1 MKDRPNI
8 GKIHISP
15 RNESQSPI
23 SQIEFT
29 WIAFDQPGISDDQQL
44 SSPIQRYEWTIM
56 VDNQGVQPRHQLLP
70 WQVIQASSNQVYFK
84 LTFSVFSLY
93 VTSWDKT
100 SHMLYN
106 IKGQKFAFYLKKSKY
121 AHFLFSSQT
130 KYLCMFLSLKL
141 IFCTFLFDFSCILQF
156 LRLYIY
162 RC

>member
-70 WQVIQASSNQVYFK
+70 WQVIQASSSQVYFK

-93 VTSWDKT
+93 VVIFLL
-100 SHMLYN
+100 HYH
-106 IKGQKFAFYLKKSKY
+106 IKKHHVCALAPCFP
-121 AHFLFSSQT
+121 H
-130 KYLCMFLSLKL
+130 
-141 IFCTFLFDFSCILQF
+141 I
-156 LRLYIY
+156 
-162 RC
+162 